1 MSPWRTKGHAPTL
14 TLFFATDIHGSDR
27 CFRKFLNAADF
38 YKADVLIMGGDLT
51 GKMLIPITPNGS
63 GWRAEYA
70 GRELQLETRA
80 ELAAF
85 VEQLADAGI
94 YSQQM
99 TEEELE
105 HLRSRDQQEIESLI
119 AGAALASVERWVQIA
134 DERMAARD
142 VQVFMAPGNDDVA
155 GVEEA
160 IKDSTSITNPD
171 GRCLDMKGDYQL
183 VATGYSNVTPWRTDR
198 ELTEDELERLM
209 DGLFADVRDPTRTV
223 ASLHVP
229 PYNSG
234 LDVAPRLDENL
245 RVQYA
250 GGDVDM
256 VPVGSTAV
264 RAVIERHQPL
274 LALHGHIHESQG
286 RKKLAGT
293 LCINPGSEYTEGVLR
308 GVIVRLRDDKVIS
321 TQFVKG

>member
-1 MSPWRTKGHAPTL
+1 MSPWRTKHHSPTL

-38 YKADVLIMGGDLT
+38 YSADVLIMGGDLT
-51 GKMLIPITPNGS
+51 GKMLVPITPNGS

-70 GRELQLETRA
+70 GRELDLETRA

-99 TEEELE
+99 TDEELE
-105 HLRSRDQQEIESLI
+105 DLRGRGQQEIESMI
-119 AGAALASVERWVQIA
+119 AAAALASVKRWVEMA
-134 DERMAARD
+134 DERMAAKD
-142 VQVFMAPGNDDVA
+142 VQVFMAPGNDDVN
-155 GVEEA
+155 GVEDA
-160 IKDSTSITNPD
+160 IEGSTSIVNPD
-171 GRCLDMKGDYQL
+171 GRCLDMKGNYQL

-198 ELTEDELERLM
+198 ELTEEELERLM
-209 DGLFADVRDPTRTV
+209 DGLFVGVRDPIRTV

-229 PYNSG
+229 PYASG
-234 LDVAPRLDENL
+234 LDVAPRLDANL
-245 RVQYA
+245 RVQYS